1 MYGAGNPQMAAL
13 GALGALG
20 GTLRDLAMSPVRR
33 WGQASF
39 THKIIAAGAGAGL
52 AYYLHKKG
60 MADVAVAVVGL
71 GGAYATSML
80 MHSREVVQTP
90 ANGAALPNGQPVAGA
105 LPAAQVQSMAEQA
118 AAVMNGQS
126 NGASNGLSGQWGALA
141 APQGVS
147 QGNPQ
152 SAHQGVHS
160 APVGAQPQ
168 PQPQPQ
174 PVGAPP
180 TSAPSAPRSGGGSK
194 WAALG

>member
-80 MHSREVVQTP
+80 MHSREVVQAP
-90 ANGAALPNGQPVAGA
+90 ANGAALPNGQQAAGA
-105 LPAAQVQSMAEQA
+105 LPAAQVQDMAAQA
-118 AAVMNGQS
+118 AAVMNGQG
-126 NGASNGLSGQWGALA
+126 NGASNGMGGQWGALA
-141 APQGVS
+141 APQG
-147 QGNPQ
+147 
-152 SAHQGVHS
+152 A
-160 APVGAQPQ
+160 AAA
-168 PQPQPQ
+168 

-180 TSAPSAPRSGGGSK
+180 QPAPQPRAVGAPPAPAPRQPSSGGGGSK